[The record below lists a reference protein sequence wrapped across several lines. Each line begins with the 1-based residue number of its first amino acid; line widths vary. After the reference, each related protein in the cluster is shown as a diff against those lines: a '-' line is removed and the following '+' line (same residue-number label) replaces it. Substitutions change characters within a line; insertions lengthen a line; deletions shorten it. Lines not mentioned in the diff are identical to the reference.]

1 MVAGSAQLV
10 SAMLP
15 DPALRR
21 LATLLDGFAAEL
33 SASCPGS
40 ALDRVP
46 ARRWADLWSRAILLT
61 LPGAAGAPGTSAAET
76 ATGRLL
82 PLGID
87 LQEHPTAVQAQV
99 HAVFEPADGTASRL
113 VRASVS
119 APKPDTVIGAGL
131 WQLLRP
137 HMSLL
142 AACGEGRA
150 MNLTDMPVTAEGDLI
165 WSNDHARLGEPAD
178 PFVTARVALPAATD
192 PATAPLDRHPARIAV
207 PVFLE
212 GYAAKK
218 SDGALAFVVTGHPL
232 AVDTDRVPVAGP
244 LTPQAV
250 AASGACI
257 GLLRWDGGSF
267 SVQPLAVEATV
278 RKKAVARPRR
288 RMGRGHD
295 RPRRREGRECR
306 DRRHRGAV
314 RARRKAAAQMT
325 EMTETSPEDSASPE
339 NRADDNRR
347 QVLYWRLLARLF
359 DPEEQANLESAS
371 VAVVADIGLPAALL
385 DPYAS
390 VDSIVQRHPGLA
402 AEFDGLMTPEPDPD
416 GARDRAAE
424 VRRAALVSKVLL
436 NVFATGAGTVTAGQL
451 ARWQAD
457 AGWLERAL
465 GARPGELRG
474 GRPGKAVPAQATGPA
489 AAGTT
494 PDLSQLIPAIGP
506 ELSELEADLVKR
518 MHLREVLADPLLAA
532 QLTPSMSLIEQLLQD
547 KGNLSGVAL
556 ANAKSLIRRFVDEV
570 AEVLRTEVE
579 KSSVGA
585 VDRSVPPKRVFRNL
599 DLDRT
604 IWKNLTN
611 WSPEEERLYVDRLY
625 YRHTARKTTPQRLI
639 VVVDQS
645 GSMTD
650 SMVNCTI
657 LASIFAGLPKVD
669 VHLIAYDTQ
678 ALDLTPWVH
687 DPFETLLRTNL
698 GGGNDGLVA
707 MALAQPKIAE
717 PRSTVVVW
725 ISDFYET
732 RVEQLFESMAA
743 IHRSGARFI
752 PVGSVTSSGRGSVN
766 PWFRER
772 FKDLGTPVISGHIRK
787 LVHEL
792 KTFLT

>member
-1 MVAGSAQLV
+1 M
-10 SAMLP
+10 
-15 DPALRR
+15 
-21 LATLLDGFAAEL
+21 TE
-33 SASCPGS
+33 
-40 ALDRVP
+40 
-46 ARRWADLWSRAILLT
+46 
-61 LPGAAGAPGTSAAET
+61 
-76 ATGRLL
+76 
-82 PLGID
+82 
-87 LQEHPTAVQAQV
+87 
-99 HAVFEPADGTASRL
+99 
-113 VRASVS
+113 
-119 APKPDTVIGAGL
+119 PDT
-131 WQLLRP
+131 
-137 HMSLL
+137 
-142 AACGEGRA
+142 E
-150 MNLTDMPVTAEGDLI
+150 E
-165 WSNDHARLGEPAD
+165 
-178 PFVTARVALPAATD
+178 
-192 PATAPLDRHPARIAV
+192 
-207 PVFLE
+207 
-212 GYAAKK
+212 
-218 SDGALAFVVTGHPL
+218 
-232 AVDTDRVPVAGP
+232 
-244 LTPQAV
+244 
-250 AASGACI
+250 
-257 GLLRWDGGSF
+257 
-267 SVQPLAVEATV
+267 
-278 RKKAVARPRR
+278 
-288 RMGRGHD
+288 
-295 RPRRREGRECR
+295 
-306 DRRHRGAV
+306 
-314 RARRKAAAQMT
+314 
-325 EMTETSPEDSASPE
+325 
-339 NRADDNRR
+339 NRR

-359 DPEEQANLESAS
+359 DPEEQATLESAS

-390 VDSIVQRHPGLA
+390 VDSVVQRHPELA
-402 AEFDGLMTPEPDPD
+402 AELDGLMTPPPDAD
-416 GARDRAAE
+416 GERDRAAE
-424 VRRAALVSKVLL
+424 VRRAALASKVLL
-436 NVFATGAGTVTAGQL
+436 NVFGTGSGTVTAGQL

-474 GRPGKAVPAQATGPA
+474 GQPGRTGNPSITPGNGPGGRHPQA
-489 AAGTT
+489 

-506 ELSELEADLVKR
+506 ELSEIEADLVKR
-518 MHLREVLADPLLAA
+518 MHLREVLADPALAA
-532 QLTPSMSLIEQLLQD
+532 QLTPSMSLIEQLLRD

-579 KSSVGA
+579 KSSAGTL
-585 VDRSVPPKRVFRNL
+585 DRSVPPKRVFRNL

-625 YRHTARKTTPQRLI
+625 YRHTARKTMPQRLI

-657 LASIFAGLPKVD
+657 LASIFGGLPKVD

-698 GGGNDGLVA
+698 GGGNDGMVA
-707 MALAQPKIAE
+707 MAMTQPKIAE
-717 PRSTVVVW
+717 PRNTVVVW

-752 PVGSVTSSGRGSVN
+752 PVGSVTSAGRGSVN